1 MKTENMKVKTKD
13 NQEGWEFTTP
23 LPESIAEAIEVY
35 GDEITYDVFM
45 AGFAVKL
52 QAVARS
58 MFNDKKTREEVETA
72 LRDFKPGSGMKK
84 SFKDSAFELMTN
96 PDIQAQM
103 DSEPGLRAEIKELFS
118 KNQFGAIVDKLS
130 PLSK

>member
-1 MKTENMKVKTKD
+1 MKTELMKVKTKD

-23 LPESIAEAIEVY
+23 LPESIEEAIAVY
-35 GDEITYDVFM
+35 GVEITYDVFL
-45 AGFAVKL
+45 AGLNVKI

-58 MFNDKKTREEVETA
+58 MFNDGKTREEVEA
-72 LRDFKPGSGMKK
+72 SLRDFKPGSGMKK
-84 SFKDSAFELMTN
+84 SFKDSAFELMIDPT
-96 PDIQAQM
+96 IQAQM
-103 DSEPGLRAEIKELFS
+103 DAEPALRAEVKELFS

>member
-13 NQEGWEFTTP
+13 NQDGWEFTTP
-23 LPESIAEAIEVY
+23 LPESIEEAIAVY
-35 GDEITYDVFM
+35 GAETAYDVFM
-45 AGFAVKL
+45 AGFSVKV
-52 QAVARS
+52 QAVARG
-58 MFNDKKTREEVETA
+58 MFNDGKTREEVEAA

-84 SFKDSAFELMTN
+84 SFKDSAFELMTDGN
-96 PDIQAQM
+96 IQTQLA
-103 DSEPGLRAEIKELFS
+103 DDPALRQEIKDLFS